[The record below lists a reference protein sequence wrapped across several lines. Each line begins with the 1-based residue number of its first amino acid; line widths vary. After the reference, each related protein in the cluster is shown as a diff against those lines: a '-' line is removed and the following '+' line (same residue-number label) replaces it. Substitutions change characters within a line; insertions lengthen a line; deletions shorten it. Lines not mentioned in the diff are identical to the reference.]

1 LKKGNPVPVRPEDAD
16 LFAPERA
23 FLVGLD
29 WRRASALT
37 PEESLLEL
45 ENLVRAAGAQVA
57 GGVIQKRNKGD
68 PALLIGRGKATEVAA
83 EVKEVEAN
91 LVVFDEPLAPAQQ
104 RNLEEALDVR
114 VVDRPTVILDIFAQR
129 ARTNEGRLQVE
140 LAQLEYELPRL
151 RGWGGEL
158 SRTAGGIGIRGPGET
173 KLEID
178 RRRVMRKIS
187 TLKRK
192 LKDISRR
199 RSLERAGRAALPL
212 AAIVGYTNSGKT
224 TLLNRLAGSEA
235 YAADVPFATLD
246 PFIKRTRLPSGRVVL
261 LADTVGFISNLP
273 PDLIAAFRAT
283 MEEIARA
290 DVILVVRDVTA
301 ADIEGR
307 AEVVED
313 LLSQLGAREKRRVDV
328 FNKADLAPDFD
339 VGRYEL
345 LGFEN
350 PVAISAATGDGC
362 DRLVALLDDLLAGE
376 GVRVV
381 ADLSPGPLLSEVYER
396 GRVLARD
403 DCDGRVRV
411 VADVP
416 PELARRLEPYA
427 AADKGAP

>member
-1 LKKGNPVPVRPEDAD
+1 MPVRPEDAD
-16 LFAPERA
+16 RFAAERA
-23 FLVGLD
+23 FLVGVD

-37 PEESLLEL
+37 SEESLLEL
-45 ENLVRAAGAQVA
+45 ENLVRAAGAGVA
-57 GGVIQKRNKGD
+57 GGVIQKRNKAD
-68 PALLIGRGKATEVAA
+68 PALLIGRGKAAEVAA
-83 EVKEVEAN
+83 EVKETEAN
-91 LVVFDEPLAPAQQ
+91 LVVFDEPLTPAQQ

-192 LKDISRR
+192 LKDVSRR

-246 PFIKRTRLPSGRVVL
+246 PFIKRARLPSGRVVL

-273 PDLIAAFRAT
+273 PDIIAAFRAT
-283 MEEIARA
+283 MEEITRA

-301 ADIEGR
+301 ANIEGR

-313 LLSQLGAREKRRVDV
+313 LLSELGAREKRRVDV
-328 FNKADLAPDFD
+328 FNKADLVPDFD

-362 DRLVALLDDLLAGE
+362 DRLVALMDDVLAGE

-381 ADLSPGPLLSEVYER
+381 AELSPGPLLTEVYER
-396 GRVLARD
+396 GRVLTRD
-403 DCDGRVRV
+403 DHDGRVRV

-416 PELARRLEPYA
+416 AELARRLEPYA
-427 AADKGAP
+427 AADKGVP

>member
-1 LKKGNPVPVRPEDAD
+1 M
-16 LFAPERA
+16 
-23 FLVGLD
+23 
-29 WRRASALT
+29 
-37 PEESLLEL
+37 
-45 ENLVRAAGAQVA
+45 
-57 GGVIQKRNKGD
+57 
-68 PALLIGRGKATEVAA
+68 
-83 EVKEVEAN
+83 
-91 LVVFDEPLAPAQQ
+91 
-104 RNLEEALDVR
+104 
-114 VVDRPTVILDIFAQR
+114 
-129 ARTNEGRLQVE
+129 
-140 LAQLEYELPRL
+140 
-151 RGWGGEL
+151 
-158 SRTAGGIGIRGPGET
+158 
-173 KLEID
+173 EID

-246 PFIKRTRLPSGRVVL
+246 PFIKRARLPSGRAVL

-290 DVILVVRDVTA
+290 DVIIVVRDVTA

-362 DRLVALLDDLLAGE
+362 DRLVALLDDLLASE

-381 ADLSPGPLLSEVYER
+381 VDLSPGPLLSEVYER

-416 PELARRLEPYA
+416 PELARRLEPHA
-427 AADKGAP
+427 AADKGVP